1 MATKQESEHRARVAA
16 LGCIACRNS
25 GLGETPAGI
34 HHLRDKT
41 GVGRRASHFEV
52 IPLCGPHHQ
61 TGGYGVAYHAGPE
74 IWEQKYGTQRELL
87 EQVRRELGIEGAE
100 TD

>member
-1 MATKQESEHRARVAA
+1 MATKAEKEHMARVAA

-52 IPLCGPHHQ
+52 IPLCDRHHQ
-61 TGGYGVAYHAGPE
+61 TGGYGVAFHAGPAE
-74 IWEQKYGTQRELL
+74 WERRYGTQRELL
-87 EQVRRELGIEGAE
+87 EQTLRELKE
-100 TD
+100 